1 MAVLFQPDRYGVQV
15 IHRWKSQ
22 TGRWILFLGVHYNG
36 TERCWDV
43 GAFRTHMGAC
53 QRLHFKSD
61 KVGAEI
67 KYDEIK
73 DKLKKLKEHTEDDK
87 ENYQIFGPDRKRS
100 S

>member
-1 MAVLFQPDRYGVQV
+1 MSVLFQPDRYGVQV
-15 IHRWKSQ
+15 ISKYTSQ
-22 TGRWILFLGVHYNG
+22 TGRWIIFLGAHYNG

-43 GAFRTHMGAC
+43 GTYRTHMGAC

-73 DKLKKLKEHTEDDK
+73 EHLKALKQHEEP
-87 ENYQIFGPDRKRS
+87 EERFQIFGPDGKHTQ
-100 S
+100 